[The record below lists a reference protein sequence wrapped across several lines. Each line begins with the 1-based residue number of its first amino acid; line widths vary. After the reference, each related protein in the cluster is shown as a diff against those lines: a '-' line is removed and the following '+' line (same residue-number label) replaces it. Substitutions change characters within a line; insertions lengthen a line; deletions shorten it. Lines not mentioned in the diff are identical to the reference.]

1 MQNSNI
7 TNLGHCRNHYFNLG
21 PNCIKLCVESTSWL
35 LVVEFN
41 ASANVINL
49 CVKLTSEKLE
59 LEIHMNYILAFQFDS
74 KLLLLTSRM

>member
-1 MQNSNI
+1 
-7 TNLGHCRNHYFNLG
+7 
-21 PNCIKLCVESTSWL
+21 LCVESTSWL